1 MNESLADA
9 SDLYHQAREMMDK
22 NLLEEAVVLFQ
33 NSAEL
38 DPHFKTLELL
48 GECYIRL
55 NRQREALIPLAAAIS
70 LNKGVRAASLLADVF
85 LKLKDYDK
93 AKDMADIA
101 LSREPNNK
109 KAIEVNKIIVTD
121 SDWKKRNG

>member
-1 MNESLADA
+1 MNESLSCG
-9 SDLYHQAREMMDK
+9 SDLYHKARALMDK
-22 NLLEEAVVLFQ
+22 NSLEEAIILFQ

-55 NRQREALIPLAAAIS
+55 NHLPKAIIPLAAAVS
-70 LNKGVRAASLLADVF
+70 LNKDVRAASLLAEVF

-93 AKDMADIA
+93 AKDMAEIA

-121 SDWKKRNG
+121 IDWQKRNR